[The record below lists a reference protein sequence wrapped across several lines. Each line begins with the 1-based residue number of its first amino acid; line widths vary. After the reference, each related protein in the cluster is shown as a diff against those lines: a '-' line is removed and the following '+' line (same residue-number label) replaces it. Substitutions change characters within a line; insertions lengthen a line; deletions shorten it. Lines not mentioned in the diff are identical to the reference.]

1 MCLLNMLK
9 QPHNHYLSLRGDC
22 SSCRSCQRGE
32 EVIERDGSGDSGAA
46 AFAKAPRDLDLAYR
60 IHGAAMDPMDPIN
73 IPHLC

>member
-32 EVIERDGSGDSGAA
+32 EVIERDGSGAA
-46 AFAKAPRDLDLAYR
+46 AFAKAPRDLDLAYG
-60 IHGAAMDPMDPIN
+60 IHGAAIYGVTWIPSIYPI
-73 IPHLC
+73 